1 LKRQLLLVAGRKLL
15 SAMEANGA
23 RQRVVPLGEFER
35 YIREGWEFQA
45 NLPNG
50 NVAIRLLV

>member
-1 LKRQLLLVAGRKLL
+1 MEPLGACQL
-15 SAMEANGA
+15 
-23 RQRVVPLGEFER
+23 VVPLGELER

-50 NVAIRLLV
+50 KVVIRLPV